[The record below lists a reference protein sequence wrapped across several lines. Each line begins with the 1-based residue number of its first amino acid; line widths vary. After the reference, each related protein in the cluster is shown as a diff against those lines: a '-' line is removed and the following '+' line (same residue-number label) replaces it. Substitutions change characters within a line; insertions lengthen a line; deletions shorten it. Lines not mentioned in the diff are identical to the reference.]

1 MATWKAYVLFAVLQL
16 LIGTRSGQRRY
27 ELEATTGT
35 SPDQLYGNEE
45 MSEDHEIK
53 VGNKIE
59 PIIFEP
65 QRKIKLSRSTYK
77 VTSYVDFKPYKQ
89 AFKQFGQYIRKFL
102 ADLRDPHYVNTLYKV
117 GTYKGHTSVR
127 RKEDETNTYF
137 TDGIC
142 RQLTY
147 HCRIQNQ
154 FIQLRNEADKVH
166 QIYLETYRKFL
177 RAIDHMEFHPTL
189 DRSKTQTTTRDR
201 RQSHGKGQTKTT
213 SQYTSLREGLTEE
226 DVLMLKQADELI
238 KTKFL
243 NQTTKPKRVKRFGL
257 AGWIMGWGLGY
268 FTSLRTI
275 KDNIRTLQKQN
286 LLQQNQIIELAH
298 YLNITYAHVSTNRY
312 AINNLQVQLVQINQS
327 LMTTMKAV
335 QFLRYT
341 VAVIT
346 DVRIILSK
354 LTLGVMGLQQNVKA
368 IYEYLRVLSSK
379 QVNPLLI
386 PPDALREVLAHIKD
400 DMKRNPRLQ
409 LPEDP
414 NVNIWNY
421 YSIMKITPVVMDDFL
436 LIILTIPLTDQSLEM
451 NLYRV
456 YNLPALHPELK
467 VEFTYELEGEYLAI
481 TKNKLYAALPTAR
494 EIRICKGTGGYLC
507 LMNQA
512 LYPIDRLEWCVFALF
527 MDDKEKKREYCS
539 INTHK
544 RDANKAQSLEGYL
557 WAITAFKPEKMQI
570 RCLTDTHV
578 IDIKPPLTII
588 YVGNGCEAYSNNLFI
603 PAKSEL
609 TSTDS
614 SMVRHNYF
622 QQFNEQYQN
631 ITRYS
636 LIEDLGIVQLT
647 PKEIAKIPDRLTAL
661 PKLQFK
667 ELKRR
672 LVEIK
677 QPLNIHSNIS
687 FILIIIGG
695 LILCPVIIYVLWRI
709 HRVRSNMKGVKPIV
723 KMFNDKKDNLFN
735 IGDIVSNRLQ
745 ALETKFT
752 SLFGLEALE
761 ASPRTD
767 LALPSTSDWP
777 VPPPR
782 RESIPMLDIH
792 ITPEDIQET
801 VKDLEKRSTKF
812 RRYQKYLQKQASEEQ
827 D

>member
-1 MATWKAYVLFAVLQL
+1 MAIWKAYVLFATL
-16 LIGTRSGQRRY
+16 LLLVGTGNGQGGY
-27 ELEATTGT
+27 ELEATTRT

-45 MSEDHEIK
+45 MSEEHEIK
-53 VGNKIE
+53 VGNRIE

-89 AFKQFGQYIRKFL
+89 AFKQFGQYMRKFL
-102 ADLRDPHYVNTLYKV
+102 ADLRDPRYVATLYKA
-117 GTYKGHTSVR
+117 GTNERDPLNQG
-127 RKEDETNTYF
+127 KEEEPNTFF
-137 TDGIC
+137 TDDPC
-142 RQLTY
+142 TQLTY
-147 HCRIQNQ
+147 QCRIKNQ
-154 FIQLRNEADKVH
+154 FIQLKNEANKVN
-166 QIYLETYRKFL
+166 QIYQETYKKFL

-189 DRSKTQTTTRDR
+189 GRTKTESTVRLR
-201 RQSHGKGQTKTT
+201 RQPNGKDQTEPT
-213 SQYTSLREGLTEE
+213 SRYMNQRGGLTKE
-226 DVLMLKQADELI
+226 DILMLKQADELI

-243 NQTTKPKRVKRFGL
+243 NQTTKRKRNKRFGL

-268 FTSLRTI
+268 FTSFRTI
-275 KDNIRTLQKQN
+275 KDNIRTLQMQN
-286 LLQQNQIIELAH
+286 KLQQNQIIELSH

-312 AINNLQVQLVQINQS
+312 AISNLQVQLAQVNQS
-327 LMTTMKAV
+327 LMVTMKAV

-341 VAVIT
+341 VIVIT

-368 IYEYLRVLSSK
+368 NYEYLRVLSSK

-386 PPDALREVLAHIKD
+386 PPDALRGVLAHIKD

-421 YSIMKITPVVMDDFL
+421 YPIMKITPIVMDDFL

-451 NLYRV
+451 NLYKV

-512 LYPIDRLEWCVFALF
+512 LYPIDRLEWCVYALF
-527 MDDKEKKREYCS
+527 TYDKEKKREYCS

-557 WAITAFKPEKMQI
+557 WAITAFNPEKMQI

-609 TSTDS
+609 TSADS
-614 SMVRHNYF
+614 SLVRHNYF

-661 PKLQFK
+661 PKLQFR

-687 FILIIIGG
+687 FILIMIGG
-695 LILCPVIIYVLWRI
+695 LSYV
-709 HRVRSNMKGVKPIV
+709 
-723 KMFNDKKDNLFN
+723 
-735 IGDIVSNRLQ
+735 Q
-745 ALETKFT
+745 
-752 SLFGLEALE
+752 
-761 ASPRTD
+761 
-767 LALPSTSDWP
+767 
-777 VPPPR
+777 
-782 RESIPMLDIH
+782 
-792 ITPEDIQET
+792 
-801 VKDLEKRSTKF
+801 
-812 RRYQKYLQKQASEEQ
+812 
-827 D
+827 

>member
-1 MATWKAYVLFAVLQL
+1 MAIWKAYVLFPTL
-16 LIGTRSGQRRY
+16 LLLVGTGNGQGGY
-27 ELEATTGT
+27 ELEATTRT

-45 MSEDHEIK
+45 MSEEHEIK
-53 VGNKIE
+53 VGNRIE

-77 VTSYVDFKPYKQ
+77 VTSYVDFKPYKR

-102 ADLRDPHYVNTLYKV
+102 ADLHDPHYVATLYKA
-117 GTYKGHTSVR
+117 GTNERDPLNRG
-127 RKEDETNTYF
+127 KEEEPNNFF
-137 TDGIC
+137 TDDPC
-142 RQLTY
+142 TQLTY
-147 HCRIQNQ
+147 QCRIQNQ
-154 FIQLRNEADKVH
+154 FIQLKNEANKVN
-166 QIYLETYRKFL
+166 QIYQETYRKFL

-189 DRSKTQTTTRDR
+189 GRTKTESTIRLR
-201 RQSHGKGQTKTT
+201 RQPNGKDQTKPT
-213 SQYTSLREGLTEE
+213 SQYTNQRGGLTKE
-226 DVLMLKQADELI
+226 DILMLKQADELI

-243 NQTTKPKRVKRFGL
+243 NQTTKSKRNKRFGL

-268 FTSLRTI
+268 FTSFRTI
-275 KDNIRTLQKQN
+275 KDNIRTLQMQN
-286 LLQQNQIIELAH
+286 KLQQNQIIELSH

-312 AINNLQVQLVQINQS
+312 AVSNLQVQLAQVNQS
-327 LMTTMKAV
+327 LMVTMKAV

-341 VAVIT
+341 VIVIT
-346 DVRIILSK
+346 DFRIILSK

-386 PPDALREVLAHIKD
+386 PPDALRGVLAHIKD

-421 YSIMKITPVVMDDFL
+421 YPIMKITPIVMDDFL

-451 NLYRV
+451 NLYKV

-481 TKNKLYAALPTAR
+481 TQNKLYAALPTAR

-512 LYPIDRLEWCVFALF
+512 LYPIDRLEWCVYALF
-527 MDDKEKKREYCS
+527 TDDKEKKREYCS

-544 RDANKAQSLEGYL
+544 RDANKAQSLEEYL
-557 WAITAFKPEKMQI
+557 WAITAFNPKKMQI

-614 SMVRHNYF
+614 SLVRHTYF

-661 PKLQFK
+661 PKLQFR

-687 FILIIIGG
+687 FILIMIGG
-695 LILCPVIIYVLWRI
+695 LILCPVIAYVLWRI
-709 HRVRSNMKGVKPIV
+709 YRVCSNMRGVKPIV
-723 KMFNDKKDNLFN
+723 KILNDKKDNLFN

-745 ALETKFT
+745 T
-752 SLFGLEALE
+752 LEARFSSLLGLVTLD

-777 VPPPR
+777 TSPPR

-801 VKDLEKRSTKF
+801 VKDLEK
-812 RRYQKYLQKQASEEQ
+812 
-827 D
+827 